1 MKFFRTFLSAAIV
14 TLAATAAF
22 AEKPATRSFERD
34 GVNYEYTTTEV
45 DGKTIL
51 RGTADGHLPFKLVVT
66 GSRVRGTVD
75 GKFVSFRNP
84 NAPKAEATVLARA
97 D

>member
-14 TLAATAAF
+14 TLAATAAL
-22 AEKPATRSFERD
+22 AEKPVTRSFERD
-34 GVNYEYTTTEV
+34 GVTYEYTATEV

-51 RGTADGHLPFKLVVT
+51 RGTADGSYAFKLVVT

-84 NAPKAEATVLARA
+84 NTPKTEASVMARA